1 MPMTGVEMSS
11 DDSRRAIGKITS
23 VAADRFIVEL
33 HRGNDNFTVVGFDD
47 IHYVARLGSFV
58 IIPVQSDYV
67 VAEVV
72 GLWEKDPTSGRPDKE
87 NSRELDKASSAKY
100 LDLVPVGTLP
110 KKREESFRFGVS
122 TFPSLYADALYA
134 LDDELDRIFEVANP
148 QENVGDTENTR
159 LKALTIGSSVIFQGY
174 DVKAR
179 IDEYFGGHVAVLGN
193 TGSGKSCTVA
203 TVLQSLFEKKIEYLA
218 RGATFIILDVNGEY
232 RRAFSKLPDG
242 IKRSYLQ
249 IAMNPDGQAPEP
261 LDGNENTAVFR
272 LPHWFMSV
280 EEWELLLRASER
292 TQQPV
297 LRTALGLSSLFSGV
311 QANNNLSRIKNH
323 ILASCIGCILESDAG
338 SPTKKDRITAI
349 LSSFSTPEISLQ
361 TVQHMIAINFGQM
374 AQVEQLTTL
383 IQNHRL
389 EEVTLPS
396 YTHSEF
402 NFEDL
407 GAALDLALL
416 YEEAHGNKQIRDYCA
431 QMVTRFK
438 WIKEREEFAFLR
450 VPVTSLRPEEKT
462 LDLFIEQ
469 FMGLRRENE
478 HLKKAAQI
486 IILDMNEAA
495 DEVVEVASAVMA
507 RLIFDRLRKAEPRN
521 RLPVHLILEEA
532 HRYVAEKP
540 TRHAIDAS
548 RIFERIAKEGRKY
561 GMFLQVASQRPSE
574 LSKTVLSQ
582 CSNFVIHRIQN
593 PDDLSHIRQMT
604 PFISES
610 VMKRLPSLPKQ
621 HALIFGNAVNLPTT
635 FKVRDVNPRPKS
647 DDAAIRELWFKADNA
662 PTELKFVPI
671 PAAPPVGPAPAV
683 VVPPPPPA
691 PVAATTADVLDDE
704 IPF

>member
-1 MPMTGVEMSS
+1 MSS

-23 VAADRFIVEL
+23 VAADRLVVEL

-72 GLWEKDPTSGRPDKE
+72 GLWEKDSTSGRPDKE
-87 NSRELDKASSAKY
+87 NNREMDKASSAKY

-110 KKREESFRFGVS
+110 KNHRESFRFGVS
-122 TFPSLYADALYA
+122 TFPSLYADALYV
-134 LDDELDRIFEVANP
+134 LDDELDRIFEVADP
-148 QENVGDTENTR
+148 QDIITNSAGVAGNR
-159 LKALTIGSSVIFQGY
+159 LKTLTIGSSVIFQGY
-174 DVKAR
+174 DVKVR

-203 TVLQSLFEKKIEYLA
+203 TVLQSLFEKKDEFLA

-232 RRAFSKLPDG
+232 RKAFSQLPGG

-249 IAMNPDGQAPEP
+249 ISHDPQGEAPAA
-261 LDGNENTAVFR
+261 LDQNETTAIFR

-297 LRTALGLSSLFSGV
+297 LRTALGLSSLFSST
-311 QANNNLSRIKNH
+311 QANNNLNRIKNH
-323 ILASCIGCILESDAG
+323 ILASCISCILESDAG

-361 TVQHMIAINFGQM
+361 TVQDMIAINFGQM

-383 IQNHRL
+383 IQTHRL

-396 YTHSEF
+396 YSHSES

-407 GAALDLALL
+407 GSALDLALL

-450 VPVTSLRPEEKT
+450 VPIVSLRAEEKN
-462 LDLFIEQ
+462 LELFIEK
-469 FMGLRRENE
+469 FMGLKREDNQ
-478 HLKKAAQI
+478 LQKTTQI

-507 RLIFDRLRKAEPRN
+507 RLIFDRLRKADPRN

-561 GMFLQVASQRPSE
+561 GMFLKVASQRPSE

-604 PFISES
+604 PFISDS

-635 FKVRDVNPRPKS
+635 FKVRNVNPRPKS
-647 DDAAIRELWFKADNA
+647 DDAAVRDLWFRAENE

-671 PAAPPVGPAPAV
+671 QDNINITPTNTPSPTV
-683 VVPPPPPA
+683 VD
-691 PVAATTADVLDDE
+691 TSMDDD